1 MRIGEL
7 SRRTGVH
14 ERLLRYYEE
23 QHLLRPE
30 RRPSGYREYSEPDV
44 DTVRR
49 IRSLLAAG
57 LNTATIATI
66 LPCLRDDGERLVP
79 TCPGLIADLTEE
91 RARITAAI
99 TDLQASR
106 SALDAVIASAPAD
119 VAARAASSATHRA
132 ARA

>member
-44 DTVRR
+44 DMVRR

-79 TCPGLIADLTEE
+79 TCPDLIADLTKE

-106 SALDAVIASAPAD
+106 SALDAVISSAPAD
-119 VAARAASSATHRA
+119 VAARAASSAAPRT